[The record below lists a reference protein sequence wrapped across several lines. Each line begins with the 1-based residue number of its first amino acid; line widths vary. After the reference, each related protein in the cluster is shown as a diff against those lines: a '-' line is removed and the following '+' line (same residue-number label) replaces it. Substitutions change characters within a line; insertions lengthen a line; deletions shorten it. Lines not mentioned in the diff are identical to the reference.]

1 MLIYLMLWAKVFR
14 SPMQLDEFYFSKR
27 GRDKNNFPA
36 FESGLQVILQQQVL
50 LLHSNISVA
59 YTSMWRGTPVVKQLC
74 PMATG
79 ERGRTIWPAG
89 SEACARLGG
98 VSHKRWSFSDGGRND
113 SRGERDVRKC
123 KKPLST

>member
-59 YTSMWRGTPVVKQLC
+59 YTSMWRGTPVVKQLL
-74 PMATG
+74 PHGHGRKGSDHMACW
-79 ERGRTIWPAG
+79 ERSMCEAG
-89 SEACARLGG
+89 GG
-98 VSHKRWSFSDGGRND
+98 VTQ
-113 SRGERDVRKC
+113 EVE
-123 KKPLST
+123 LL